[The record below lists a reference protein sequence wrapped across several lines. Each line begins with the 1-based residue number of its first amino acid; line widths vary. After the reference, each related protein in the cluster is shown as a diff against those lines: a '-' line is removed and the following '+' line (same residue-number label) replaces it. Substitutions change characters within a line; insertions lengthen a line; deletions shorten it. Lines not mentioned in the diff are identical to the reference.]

1 MGDYS
6 FSSKKLEIPSRKRS
20 KISAITAIPKTINK
34 RMDSMYQNRP
44 GLECI
49 AVFLFKAAALEM
61 VRRISKAKCPVF
73 WTALQGLQLLCYPPF
88 KWIQRWAPLR
98 VLVMGIQH
106 LSRPLLF
113 LSVATAFSDQSESD
127 RENSDASGDSQPNSE
142 PFSEPVLQQT
152 QDIRSE
158 SVCDESPQS
167 LAPENWLIQLYKE
180 LEKQNLTLPERI
192 NEDELR
198 RFFAAANGVYACF
211 FSSVKK
217 TIRWRETYNILSV
230 HELQSWS
237 HLVFWHGY
245 DVKLRPCLF
254 VRLGLACTSL
264 PFHERPRFT
273 QAIEEELQGS
283 KMELQE
289 IKEMLSKLVP
299 NYRRTATVEEQLVP
313 RDEDD
318 APSDHS
324 LHSSNS
330 DVDVRDLPAPRQRSH
345 VPFRPHSPTVSSDM
359 EYRIAQWVA
368 AADPHNRSISNPP
381 SPIRGI
387 QTPYHTH
394 GVRERNHSTYSNKN
408 LDFEGED
415 LRTRHRQVP
424 NLVPPNQIIFSDPVR
439 RGRRPLPSM
448 SVREIE
454 TPNWASTDQA
464 QYATSTGPV
473 SQIEQ
478 GVLHLVNSEVPQVTV
493 LMDCEGLTP
502 FNFPM
507 QILRSCSSLVQ
518 DHYPNRLGCLFIIR
532 LAPVVRVVAQTF
544 IQVLKPVT
552 RQKLRIEGVMYK
564 KVLSEYLQT
573 VPSFLGGDCVCP
585 KCSTP
590 PFGDS
595 ETRWSSESSMT
606 QPSGK
611 FPDGK
616 DLSSSADSYIADLQL
631 SNDYDR
637 VLKTAIL
644 GIIMLLIFVG
654 FIAGMYGSES
664 PLLPL

>member
-6 FSSKKLEIPSRKRS
+6 FSSKKLEIPSVSTSTKRS

-44 GLECI
+44 GLECAAHI
-49 AVFLFKAAALEM
+49 AVFLFKVAA
-61 VRRISKAKCPVF
+61 RRISKAKCPVF
-73 WTALQGLQLLCYPPF
+73 WSALQLLCYPPF

-98 VLVMGIQH
+98 A
-106 LSRPLLF
+106 SRVIWCEHAGTTF
-113 LSVATAFSDQSESD
+113 LCAHATLTENQTEPGGSIGATAFSEQSESD

-142 PFSEPVLQQT
+142 PFSEPPVLQQT

-158 SVCDESPQS
+158 RVCDESPQS

-180 LEKQNLTLPERI
+180 LEKQNLTLLERI

-198 RFFAAANGVYACF
+198 RFFAAANGDYACF

-245 DVKLRPCLF
+245 DVKLQPFLF

-273 QAIEEELQGS
+273 QAI
-283 KMELQE
+283 
-289 IKEMLSKLVP
+289 
-299 NYRRTATVEEQLVP
+299 
-313 RDEDD
+313 
-318 APSDHS
+318 
-324 LHSSNS
+324 
-330 DVDVRDLPAPRQRSH
+330 
-345 VPFRPHSPTVSSDM
+345 
-359 EYRIAQWVA
+359 
-368 AADPHNRSISNPP
+368 
-381 SPIRGI
+381 
-387 QTPYHTH
+387 
-394 GVRERNHSTYSNKN
+394 
-408 LDFEGED
+408 
-415 LRTRHRQVP
+415 
-424 NLVPPNQIIFSDPVR
+424 
-439 RGRRPLPSM
+439 
-448 SVREIE
+448 
-454 TPNWASTDQA
+454 
-464 QYATSTGPV
+464 
-473 SQIEQ
+473 
-478 GVLHLVNSEVPQVTV
+478 
-493 LMDCEGLTP
+493 GLTP

-518 DHYPNRLGCLFIIR
+518 DHYPNCLGCLFIIR

-616 DLSSSADSYIADLQL
+616 DLSSSADSYWV
-631 SNDYDR
+631 S
-637 VLKTAIL
+637 
-644 GIIMLLIFVG
+644 
-654 FIAGMYGSES
+654 SCC
-664 PLLPL
+664 